1 LIDDFPKLLRVTF
14 IKKQI
19 IALLSTITVVYAI
32 TANDFINQYEE
43 MKKDK

>member
-19 IALLSTITVVYAI
+19 IALLSTITV
-32 TANDFINQYEE
+32 
-43 MKKDK
+43 